1 MATQMAVPDRARNA
15 SVVSATSQNLA
26 SEDDAADLGTGAP
39 PTGTRQM
46 ANYKNSEA
54 WVQAGVASQLY
65 HD

>member
-1 MATQMAVPDRARNA
+1 MATQMAVPDQARNA

-26 SEDDAADLGTGAP
+26 GEDDAADLGTRAP
-39 PTGTRQM
+39 PKGTRQM